1 VAAPSSSA
9 APVPAAATA
18 AARVLTAAAPAA
30 NTAPPT
36 LAPQKPSATATAV
49 AGHEAA
55 ASCRRQVFSV
65 EIRPGETTIVS
76 WKKLLKEAGHVA
88 PVPQPAAEPALAAQT
103 GLSDAVSSDV
113 SSC

>member
-1 VAAPSSSA
+1 
-9 APVPAAATA
+9 
-18 AARVLTAAAPAA
+18 
-30 NTAPPT
+30 
-36 LAPQKPSATATAV
+36 
-49 AGHEAA
+49 
-55 ASCRRQVFSV
+55 V

-113 SSC
+113 SGC